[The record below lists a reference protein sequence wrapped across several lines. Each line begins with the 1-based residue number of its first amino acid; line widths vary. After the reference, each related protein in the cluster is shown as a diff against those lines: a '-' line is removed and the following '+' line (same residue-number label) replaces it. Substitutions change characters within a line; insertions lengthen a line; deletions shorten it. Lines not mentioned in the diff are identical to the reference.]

1 MEILASFANVFTTD
15 AILMLALGTVFGIF
29 IGAIPGLGNA
39 IGIAVMLPFTYTMQP
54 LSAICLLSGIYMG
67 CAVGG
72 SISGI
77 LLNIPGTAES
87 VCTTIEGYP
96 MTQKGRGMEALYL
109 SGISSTYGGVIG
121 CLIMIFF
128 APFLARVALKFGPAE
143 MAIVAII
150 GLTIIASLSAENIWK
165 GLLGASFGML
175 VAMIGIDPIIGRS
188 RLTFGFTA
196 MTTGFKQV
204 ALALGLIAGRQVIV
218 ETMKIFKS
226 CEMKRSGFENHSN
239 IKEIYLEKTS
249 LLKVLK
255 LMKERG
261 DLWVM
266 IKSAFIGSGV
276 GILPGAGVDIA
287 AYVAYDSAKRG
298 SKEKFKTGVP
308 RGIVAAESANNAAIG
323 GAFVPMLAL
332 GIPGSNASALIFGAL
347 TIHGIVVGPT
357 MFTDHADLSYGFMV
371 GLLVS
376 AIIMGVAYFLFT
388 PTFAKIVKVHMRY
401 LIPPIVGC
409 VLLGAY
415 SIRNNMFD
423 VYVMIIFTAIGY
435 LFYLAE
441 IPIAPVFLGFI
452 LQPIV
457 ETNLSRAAVISKAQ
471 NISLVR
477 YIVSSPVCL
486 VIIAVGVLL
495 LLLNIR
501 ALKIQKSSSK
511 EEEA

>member
-1 MEILASFANVFTTD
+1 MEILTSLVDIFTTD
-15 AILMLALGTVFGIF
+15 AILTLIFGTVFGIF

-96 MTQKGRGMEALYL
+96 MTLKGRGMEALYL
-109 SGISSTYGGVIG
+109 SGISSAVGGVIG
-121 CLIMIFF
+121 CIIMMLF
-128 APFLARVALKFGPAE
+128 APSLARVALKFGPAE

-150 GLTIIASLSAENIWK
+150 GLTIIASLSAGNIWK

-175 VAMIGIDPIIGRS
+175 VAMIGIDPIVGRS
-188 RLTFGFTA
+188 RLTFGFASLTI
-196 MTTGFKQV
+196 GFKQV
-204 ALALGLIAGRQVIV
+204 ALALGLIAGRQMIV
-218 ETMKIFKS
+218 EVMKIFRES
-226 CEMKRSGFENHSN
+226 EMRRAGTACPDNV
-239 IKEIYLEKTS
+239 KEIALEKTS
-249 LLKVLK
+249 LAKVLK
-255 LMKERG
+255 AMKDRHEIGLMLKTSLLG
-261 DLWVM
+261 T
-266 IKSAFIGSGV
+266 GV

-287 AYVAYDSAKRG
+287 AYVAYDYSKHG
-298 SKEKFKTGVP
+298 SKEKFGTGVS
-308 RGIVAAESANNAAIG
+308 RGVVAAEAANNSAIG

-332 GIPGSNASALIFGAL
+332 GIPGSNAAALIFGAL

-357 MFTDHADLSYGFMV
+357 MFTDHAELSYGFMM
-371 GLLVS
+371 GLLIS
-376 AIIMGVAYFLFT
+376 AIVMGIAYFLLT
-388 PTFAKIVKVHMRY
+388 PAFAKIVKVHMRY
-401 LIPPIVGC
+401 LIPPIIGC

-415 SIRNNMFD
+415 SIRNSMFD
-423 VYVMIIFTAIGY
+423 VCVMIVFTAIGY
-435 LFYLAE
+435 LFYLTG

-457 ETNLSRAAVISKAQ
+457 ETNLSRAVTIADAQ
-471 NISLVR
+471 SISLLR
-477 YIVSSPVCL
+477 YVISSPVCL

-495 LLLNIR
+495 LFFNIK
-501 ALKIQKSSSK
+501 ALKAQNTA
-511 EEEA
+511 EETEA

>member
-1 MEILASFANVFTTD
+1 MEILSSFAAIFTTD

-39 IGIAVMLPFTYTMQP
+39 IGIAVMLPFTYTMAP
-54 LSAICLLSGIYMG
+54 LSALCILSGIYMG

-96 MTQKGRGMEALYL
+96 MTLKGRGMEALYL
-109 SGISSTYGGVIG
+109 SGISSTFGGIVG
-121 CLIMIFF
+121 CILMIFF

-143 MAIVAII
+143 MAVVAII
-150 GLTIIASLSAENIWK
+150 GLTIIASLSAGNIWK
-165 GLLGASFGML
+165 GLLGASFGMV

-188 RLTFGFTA
+188 RLTFGFTSL
-196 MTTGFKQV
+196 TIGFKQV
-204 ALALGLIAGRQVIV
+204 AIALGLIAGRQVVV
-218 ETMKIFKS
+218 ETMKILKA
-226 CEMKRSGFENHSN
+226 CEMKRSGLDESSN
-239 IKEIYLEKTS
+239 VKEIALEKTS
-249 LLKVLK
+249 LIRVLK
-255 LMKERG
+255 EIKSRG
-261 DLWVM
+261 ELWVM
-266 IKSAFIGSGV
+266 IKSAFLGTGI

-287 AYVAYDSAKRG
+287 AYVAYDSAKHG

-308 RGIVAAESANNAAIG
+308 RGIIAAETANNAAIG

-357 MFTDHADLSYGFMV
+357 MFTDHAELSYGFMV
-371 GLLVS
+371 GLLLS
-376 AIIMGVAYFLFT
+376 AIIMGIAYFLFT
-388 PTFAKIVKVHMRY
+388 PAFAKIVKVHMRY

-415 SIRNNMFD
+415 SIRNSMFD
-423 VYVMIIFTAIGY
+423 VFVMIVFTAVGFI
-435 LFYLAE
+435 FYLTE
-441 IPIAPVFLGFI
+441 VPIAPVFLGFI

-457 ETNLSRAAVISKAQ
+457 EKNLSQAATISNAQ
-471 NISLVR
+471 NISLLR
-477 YIVSSPVCL
+477 YIFSSPLCL
-486 VIIAVGVLL
+486 VIIAVGALL
-495 LLLNIR
+495 MFLNVR
-501 ALKIQKSSSK
+501 ALSVQKKSSG
-511 EEEA
+511 EIGG